1 MPYFSCDELYINFL
15 NCKIWII
22 MWLSLTQFLDYN
34 EKVSGI
40 DNHWCFSTSP
50 FILSHKSKFSEVW
63 KAMCSLSLRMSG
75 ILSNFHLPDSQEIE
89 NRPSSYTCCRCL
101 RPWWPAAMLQPRR
114 PHWSTE
120 WPKQARLE
128 NLLRSQG
135 PWSKSC
141 CGNIRERDHR
151 NRSIM
156 SWGGG
161 GGGGGGGSA
170 HCWTRFIYIRNGG
183 GG

>member
-1 MPYFSCDELYINFL
+1 
-15 NCKIWII
+15 

-50 FILSHKSKFSEVW
+50 FIISHKSKFDFSEVW

-141 CGNIRERDHR
+141 CGNIRERDHH

-156 SWGGG
+156 SWGECTLLDQIHIYSKWGWG
-161 GGGGGGGSA
+161 IGLGWSVEKSTA
-170 HCWTRFIYIRNGG
+170 HQLFSNRFNNRRS
-183 GG
+183 